1 MSYTAWGSYVS
12 SVNFPLKQ
20 NMRTIQIPNDQLGF
34 LLYYY
39 QKGARM
45 DSNCESWNHTWCD
58 TVQLCQVIMPWS
70 FYGYFHLY
78 NLLEIT
84 VVLTIWFQH
93 FIHSHVWL
101 FSFLFFFL
109 NICDMT
115 SEKICFAQKISPHL
129 WTQNI
134 VWALKTVWC
143 QSVWFNDL

>member
-1 MSYTAWGSYVS
+1 MRALLISHWSRTWGPFKFQMTNWDFYCIIVKRE
-12 SVNFPLKQ
+12 P
-20 NMRTIQIPNDQLGF
+20 
-34 LLYYY
+34 
-39 QKGARM
+39 RM

-101 FSFLFFFL
+101 FYFLFFL

-115 SEKICFAQKISPHL
+115 SEKIYFAKKNPHTYEL
-129 WTQNI
+129 WILCDALKT
-134 VWALKTVWC
+134 LKTVWC
-143 QSVWFNDL
+143 QSVWFNDLKMQK

>member
-1 MSYTAWGSYVS
+1 MSYTAWGSYAS
-12 SVNFPLKQ
+12 SINFPLKQ
-20 NMRTIQIPNDQLGF
+20 NMKTIQSANDQLGF
-34 LLYYY
+34 LLYYC

-45 DSNCESWNHTWCD
+45 DSNWESGNHTWCD

-101 FSFLFFFL
+101 FLIFY
-109 NICDMT
+109 ICDMT
-115 SEKICFAQKISPHL
+115 SEKICFAKKIPTLMNSEYCVSAKNVLP
-129 WTQNI
+129 
-134 VWALKTVWC
+134 VWC